1 MGLRFSIIK
10 CVASSSGC
18 GDRFSG
24 NRTAEFGSLV
34 DEVGVYVVKNPSC
47 KLKLNL
53 ASRFQNPD
61 FSGKIRILICRIF
74 INIHLSHR

>member
-1 MGLRFSIIK
+1 MK
-10 CVASSSGC
+10 CVASG
-18 GDRFSG
+18 GFRDRFSS
-24 NRTAEFGSLV
+24 NRTAKFSSLV
-34 DEVGVYVVKNPSC
+34 DEVGVYVIKNPSC

-61 FSGKIRILICRIF
+61 FSGKIWIRICRIF